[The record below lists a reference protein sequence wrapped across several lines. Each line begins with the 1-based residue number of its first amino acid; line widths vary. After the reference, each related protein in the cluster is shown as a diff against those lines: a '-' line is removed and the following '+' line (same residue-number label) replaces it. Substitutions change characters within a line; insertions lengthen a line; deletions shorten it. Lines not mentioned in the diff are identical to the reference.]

1 MSVPEKKN
9 KQKLDSASVTVKDML
24 AGLTTEDITS
34 KKAGI
39 RAMTV
44 KENKNKKLLAHAAEF
59 RYYSSN
65 TSGATVT
72 QKGVITAKKTGKC
85 TICVVANNGV
95 YKTIKVT
102 VGE

>member
-24 AGLTTEDITS
+24 AGLTLEDITS

-39 RAMTV
+39 RAMAV

-59 RYYSSN
+59 RYYSSD
-65 TSGATVT
+65 TS
-72 QKGVITAKKTGKC
+72 
-85 TICVVANNGV
+85 VANNGA

>member
-1 MSVPEKKN
+1 MYELSAKNDRLKKN
-9 KQKLDSASVTVKDML
+9 KQKLDSASVRVKDML

-59 RYYSSN
+59 RYYSSD
-65 TSGATVT
+65 TS
-72 QKGVITAKKTGKC
+72 
-85 TICVVANNGV
+85 VANNGA

>member
-44 KENKNKKLLAHAAEF
+44 KENKNKKLLAM
-59 RYYSSN
+59 
-65 TSGATVT
+65 
-72 QKGVITAKKTGKC
+72 ITLK
-85 TICVVANNGV
+85 ANNFV
-95 YKTIKVT
+95 VNPNQN
-102 VGE
+102 

>member
-44 KENKNKKLLAHAAEF
+44 NKENKNKKLLAHAAEF
-59 RYYSSN
+59 RYYSSD
-65 TSGATVT
+65 TS
-72 QKGVITAKKTGKC
+72 
-85 TICVVANNGV
+85 VANNGA